1 MLPEQVVNDTVVAN
15 AAAADPEQRIARL
28 ERRLARERKARREA
42 EEISEL
48 GMRKLWLANQELDAR
63 VAERTQ
69 TLAEALEQ
77 LELANS
83 TRDRLLATLSH
94 EIRTPLNGVMGMLE
108 LIEAHVS
115 GDQGQQ
121 YVEAATESADRL
133 HQLITRL
140 LDLVELDSGKF
151 QVSRSDVALRDLGE
165 IIRER
170 WQRRAM
176 QSRHLLTVTVTDA
189 TAHIDERRVLQI
201 VDELVQNALVH
212 ATPGAVRVE
221 FAHSADLDAEDG
233 VESDGSH
240 FEVRVCDNGPGID
253 PEMVSELLD
262 DFAMVDDST
271 ARATQGLGLGLGISR
286 RMADAMD
293 GALLI
298 TPNGNGSTV
307 ALRVPGDP
315 ESTQQRQVR

>member
-42 EEISEL
+42 EEISEH

-133 HQLITRL
+133 HQLCL
-140 LDLVELDSGKF
+140 LYTSPSPRDRQK
-151 QVSRSDVALRDLGE
+151 SRMPS
-165 IIRER
+165 
-170 WQRRAM
+170 
-176 QSRHLLTVTVTDA
+176 
-189 TAHIDERRVLQI
+189 
-201 VDELVQNALVH
+201 
-212 ATPGAVRVE
+212 
-221 FAHSADLDAEDG
+221 SA
-233 VESDGSH
+233 
-240 FEVRVCDNGPGID
+240 
-253 PEMVSELLD
+253 
-262 DFAMVDDST
+262 
-271 ARATQGLGLGLGISR
+271 
-286 RMADAMD
+286 
-293 GALLI
+293 
-298 TPNGNGSTV
+298 
-307 ALRVPGDP
+307 
-315 ESTQQRQVR
+315 

>member
-253 PEMVSELLD
+253 PETVSYTHLTLPTNRE
-262 DFAMVDDST
+262 V
-271 ARATQGLGLGLGISR
+271 
-286 RMADAMD
+286 
-293 GALLI
+293 
-298 TPNGNGSTV
+298 
-307 ALRVPGDP
+307 
-315 ESTQQRQVR
+315 